1 MEEKRTVSSEEEAL
15 IEYKKN
21 IQDLKQQRAE

>member
-1 MEEKRTVSSEEEAL
+1 MEEKKTISSEEEAL

-21 IQDLKQQRAE
+21 IQDLKQQRSD